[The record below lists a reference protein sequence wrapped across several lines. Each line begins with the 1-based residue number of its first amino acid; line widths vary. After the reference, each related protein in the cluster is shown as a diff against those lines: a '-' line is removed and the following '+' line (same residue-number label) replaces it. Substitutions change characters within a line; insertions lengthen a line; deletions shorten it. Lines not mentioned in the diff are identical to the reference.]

1 MSKFSLNK
9 KIGLIIVIF
18 TAVIFIAFGL
28 IRISL
33 GFIGE
38 KEVAVITDI
47 RRQGGER
54 DDPKPNRYNYAVG
67 YSFTL
72 PDGKKINGST
82 YKIGD
87 SVYIKIKNSNAGMVN
102 VRYLKAFPQINAIES
117 ETGLYMGNIIIIG
130 AGAVMISLIKPR
142 KTRKYKA

>member
-9 KIGLIIVIF
+9 KIGPIIVIF

-38 KEVAVITDI
+38 KETAVITDI

>member
-38 KEVAVITDI
+38 KETAVITDI